1 MTQIQFVATSP
12 QDLKKEITADVKV
25 ILDDFL
31 KHFTPTQPKTYLT
44 RTDVATMLSIDLSTV
59 HNMCK
64 SKRLNPLSLGG
75 SRVYFLRSE
84 VEASLRPIN
93 V

>member
-1 MTQIQFVATSP
+1 MQIVQFISTTP
-12 QDLKKEITADVKV
+12 QELQQQINEGVK
-25 ILDDFL
+25 IQLQDFL